1 LVREQLHLAALEA
14 LSTLAAA
21 SERQG
26 DHAAQC
32 RYARRQ
38 IELEPWR
45 EHAHAQLMR
54 GLWASWQR
62 GTALEQY
69 EACRRILAD
78 ELGLEP
84 SPELAVLAEQL
95 RGAAMQPAGPPAPFA
110 ASAPVT
116 HSKAE
121 PQPDWPKVP
130 LVTRMYGRAS
140 ELAQPER
147 WLVDDRCRLVALL
160 GIGGVGKTALAAA
173 AASAVSTHFDA
184 VIWRLLLNAPPLD
197 ELLRDL
203 LGQLIPGA
211 PVEMP
216 PDPEGQVESE

>member
-121 PQPDWPKVP
+121 PQPDWPEVP

-140 ELAQPER
+140 ELAQLER

-160 GIGGVGKTALAAA
+160 GIG
-173 AASAVSTHFDA
+173 AVSTHFDA

-211 PVEMP
+211 PVEIP